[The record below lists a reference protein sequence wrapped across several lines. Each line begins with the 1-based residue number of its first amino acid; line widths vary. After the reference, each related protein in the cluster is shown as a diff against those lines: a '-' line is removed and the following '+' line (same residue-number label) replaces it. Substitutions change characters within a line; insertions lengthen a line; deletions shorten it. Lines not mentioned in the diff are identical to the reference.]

1 MVLAQKPRGKI
12 LRVQL
17 GYNPNSSS
25 LGVDVSFLLFGS
37 LAVVAL
43 TSLASVLLRRGAAR
57 RDLGLEKSD

>member
-1 MVLAQKPRGKI
+1 VTRGKI

-37 LAVVAL
+37 VAMVAL
-43 TSLASVLLRRGAAR
+43 TSLCSVLLNRGTAKK
-57 RDLGLEKSD
+57 EVSVENET

>member
-1 MVLAQKPRGKI
+1 VQRGQI

-37 LAVVAL
+37 LAMVVL
-43 TSLASVLLRRGAAR
+43 TSLVSVLFNRGSAR
-57 RDLGLEKSD
+57 KEVRVEDAN

>member
-1 MVLAQKPRGKI
+1 MQRGQI

-37 LAVVAL
+37 LAMVVL
-43 TSLASVLLRRGAAR
+43 TSLVSVLFNRGSAR
-57 RDLGLEKSD
+57 KEVRVEDAN

>member
-1 MVLAQKPRGKI
+1 MALFQKPRGKI

-37 LAVVAL
+37 AAIVML
-43 TSLASVLLRRGAAR
+43 TSMASVLLRRGAVR
-57 RDLGLEKSD
+57 GDLGSEKSH

>member
-1 MVLAQKPRGKI
+1 VGGKI

-37 LAVVAL
+37 VAVIVL
-43 TSLASVLLRRGAAR
+43 TNLASMLLSGR
-57 RDLGLEKSD
+57 KSRKEASVENSN